1 MQIYTN
7 SVFFHQ
13 CKIFVSAALYTS
25 VCIHNLKTELCMV
38 TEGQQEDLFIKM
50 GSYDNL
56 ARMAMINEYQELR
69 REKNYEDFFLNFLKE
84 KLEIESHWKKIG
96 LV

>member
-1 MQIYTN
+1 
-7 SVFFHQ
+7 
-13 CKIFVSAALYTS
+13 
-25 VCIHNLKTELCMV
+25 MV

-69 REKNYEDFFLNFLKE
+69 REKNYEDFFFEFSQRKT
-84 KLEIESHWKKIG
+84 
-96 LV
+96 